1 MAVYA
6 GQAKRKRATY
16 LVAAGALIV
25 GLVLGIVVGRAT
37 APTIQDKIADGR
49 AGGRELVTALQVLPL
64 EYAQAQSGSE
74 GTALIGDTVQRSVA
88 RLNSALDGAPWLSVA
103 QRRIAT
109 QAVQSVVSAGTQK
122 VPAAQFKNTVDQ
134 ASSQI
139 AQVFGITVASA
150 G

>member
-16 LVAAGALIV
+16 LIAAATLVA
-25 GLVLGIVVGRAT
+25 GLVLGILIGRAT
-37 APTIQDKIADGR
+37 APTIEDKVADGR

-64 EYAQAQSGSE
+64 EYQQAQSGSE
-74 GTALIGDTVQRSVA
+74 GTALIGDTVDRSVA
-88 RLNSALDGAPWLSVA
+88 NLDGALDGAPWLGPA
-103 QRRIAT
+103 QRRLAT
-109 QAVQSVVSAGTQK
+109 QAVQSVKSAATQK
-122 VPAAQFKNTVDQ
+122 VAAAQFKSTVDQ

-139 AQVFGITVASA
+139 AQVFGITVPSP